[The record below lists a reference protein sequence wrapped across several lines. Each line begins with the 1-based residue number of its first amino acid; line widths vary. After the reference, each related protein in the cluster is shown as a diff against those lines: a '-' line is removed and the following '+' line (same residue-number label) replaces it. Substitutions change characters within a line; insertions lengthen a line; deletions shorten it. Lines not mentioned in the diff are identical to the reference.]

1 MDEKGTTL
9 IELIITLMIIV
20 AVGLALII
28 PNLAGWWPLTE

>member
-1 MDEKGTTL
+1 MDQKGTTL

-28 PNLAGWWPLTE
+28 PNLTSWWPPTE